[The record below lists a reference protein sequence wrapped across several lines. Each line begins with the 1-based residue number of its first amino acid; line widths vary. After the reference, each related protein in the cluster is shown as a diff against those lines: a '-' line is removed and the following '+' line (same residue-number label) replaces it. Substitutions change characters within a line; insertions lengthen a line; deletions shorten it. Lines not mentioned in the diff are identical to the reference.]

1 MPEDPPRQPISAAA
15 PFDRKDA
22 DVILSSSDNV
32 HFRVHRAILM
42 IASPFFDSMFR
53 LPQPPDARDDIPVV
67 HVTEDSYTLD
77 VLLRMC
83 YPVARPAMTL
93 GLISSALE
101 AANKYD
107 MCIVKASLKE
117 DLRHYISSYPLR
129 VFVVACRLEDE
140 SIATA
145 AAAELE
151 RVTGPNDLPPF
162 ADVFGE
168 LPAGCY
174 HRLLQYLKKTG
185 IPFLHHILRKPF
197 VLKRADQPVE
207 RDESLP
213 SQNKMSNTLSDQHG
227 TGDLTIVTSDGIHL
241 RTSKTIMTVASSI
254 IEHALRDACSPQLNP
269 DSESVKKQ
277 SQSIFRVPEDSKTM
291 EGLIHICWPAG
302 VPMSINVRWIPRISM
317 VARKYKMER
326 AMWILQQQWKTSATT
341 EPLRAYLLAASSG
354 WKEEACATARALL
367 SQKFSHIRDTY
378 VPELE
383 TTPTGPYYRLLL
395 FHKACGDAA
404 AKVNPQL
411 LDTWTCNCDAN
422 WKALHVQRI
431 SRSLAIQP
439 SASVFNNETMFG
451 ELLQDMGSCF
461 NCQSKLTHVLSTH
474 ATYGRMVE
482 EATAKVDINMLFSK
496 ST

>member
-1 MPEDPPRQPISAAA
+1 VANA
-15 PFDRKDA
+15 PFNERDA
-22 DVILSSSDNV
+22 DLILRSSDYV
-32 HFRVHRAILM
+32 DFRVHRVILR
-42 IASPFFDSMFR
+42 IASQFFRTMFT
-53 LPQPPDARDDIPVV
+53 LPQEPASREDIQIEIVDV
-67 HVTEDSYTLD
+67 AEDSDALNC
-77 VLLRMC
+77 VLRMC
-83 YPVARPAMTL
+83 YPVVDRPIPTL
-93 GLISSALE
+93 EIGRSSLRAALKYEMDLAINLCKTGLRGF
-101 AANKYD
+101 AA
-107 MCIVKASLKE
+107 SQ
-117 DLRHYISSYPLR
+117 PLR
-129 VFVVACRLEDE
+129 LYAVACTFEDDE
-140 SIATA
+140 MADF
-145 AAAELE
+145 AAESL
-151 RVTGPNDLPPF
+151 
-162 ADVFGE
+162 
-168 LPAGCY
+168 
-174 HRLLQYLKKTG
+174 RLLQYLRTG
-185 IPFLHHILRKPF
+185 RKQGFIYTSPTPSAHVSPRRTVDDPPTSCLTDGTVDDPPASCLTDGTVDDPPASCLTDQNADLVIITSDRMSIPVCK
-197 VLKRADQPVE
+197 A
-207 RDESLP
+207 
-213 SQNKMSNTLSDQHG
+213 
-227 TGDLTIVTSDGIHL
+227 IVTL
-241 RTSKTIMTVASSI
+241 ASPVLN
-254 IEHALRDACSPQLNP
+254 EMLQRPQAIGDNLNP

-277 SQSIFRVPEDSKTM
+277 NQSIFRVPEDSKTM

-302 VPMSINVRWIPRISM
+302 VPMSISVRWIPRIFM

-326 AMWILQQQWKTSATT
+326 AMWILQQQWKTLATM

-411 LDTWTCNCDAN
+411 LDTWTCNCGAN

-431 SRSLAIQP
+431 SRSLAIRP

-482 EATAKVDINMLFSK
+482 EATAKVCFARS
-496 ST
+496 SV